1 MLSNLGQD
9 AYLLPFCQG
18 DKIFA
23 SWFTYDIA
31 GRGWW
36 LVMTAGKAGAGMY
49 AGDLYRTSRPRFDAF
64 GTKEVLPVKV
74 GTATFTFTDG
84 NNAAFTYTVQVNG
97 MASPVTRT
105 KAITRKLFSASG
117 TTCR

>member
-64 GTKEVLPVKV
+64 GTKDVLPVKV

-84 NNAAFTYTVQVNG
+84 NAATFAYTVNGVNQ
-97 MASPVTRT
+97 T
-105 KAITRKLFSASG
+105 KAITRQVFRTPG
-117 TTCR
+117 TVCQ